1 MWVRVFKYIF
11 AFIGLRIGF
20 FFRLCF
26 FCWVYIFF
34 FFNIVLM
41 WKIVGA
47 SKVSVLYIYI
57 YIYID
62 DLLVGFLF
70 VFMTKFDIKG
80 ETES

>member
-1 MWVRVFKYIF
+1 MEKEKAKHRGWVLEK
-11 AFIGLRIGF
+11 
-20 FFRLCF
+20 
-26 FCWVYIFF
+26 VYYVF
-34 FFNIVLM
+34 FFNNILLM

-47 SKVSVLYIYI
+47 SKVSVLYI